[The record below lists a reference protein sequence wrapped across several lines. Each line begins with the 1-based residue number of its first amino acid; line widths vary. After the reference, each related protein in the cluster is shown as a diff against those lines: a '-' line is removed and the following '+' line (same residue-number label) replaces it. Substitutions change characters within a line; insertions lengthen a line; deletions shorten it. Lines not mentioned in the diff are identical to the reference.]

1 MYILNLNNVD
11 DSNIK
16 YEKKLHPDGQVH
28 IKIDEK
34 FLDIVLAE
42 KQEVQIVSH
51 FDTYKDLFWILG
63 AQDVLWANRIK
74 EVHLVISSVL
84 GQRSDRRFSAGESF
98 DLKIIVKQ
106 LVSGN
111 FSSITVSH
119 PHSDVLPALID
130 ALGTPVTVINNTW
143 LVANVIKDIE
153 TKLSKEVVLVSPD
166 AGAYKLVGKIGEQ
179 LKRSVV
185 PANKIRDEEGNAH
198 VLIQGN
204 VKGKVCLIVDDIC
217 DGGRTFIGLAD
228 RLVTAGAEKVFL
240 CVSHGLFTFGY
251 EALMEDI
258 QHIYTTDSIDRAAT
272 SYGRKF
278 PEHASFVTRYE
289 LQ

>member
-1 MYILNLNNVD
+1 
-11 DSNIK
+11 
-16 YEKKLHPDGQVH
+16 
-28 IKIDEK
+28 
-34 FLDIVLAE
+34 
-42 KQEVQIVSH
+42 
-51 FDTYKDLFWILG
+51 
-63 AQDVLWANRIK
+63 
-74 EVHLVISSVL
+74 VL